1 MRRFLKK
8 AEKLGADWVK
18 PIHPAKVVTGEW
30 VRLKC
35 QYGCGGY
42 GGCLT
47 CPPFSPTPEQTRKAL
62 DCYSRAI
69 ILVWDMPA
77 DYRERN
83 LRRKMRRQMASLERE
98 MFLDGCYKAFA
109 MSCGPC
115 NLCRSCDVTG
125 PCKFEEIARPSMEA
139 CGIDVFATLANVS
152 YKLKVVRSA
161 DETCHFCGMILVD

>member
-1 MRRFLKK
+1 MPDLSAFLPNARTNAK
-8 AEKLGADWVK
+8 GAGLLLAG
-18 PIHPAKVVTGEW
+18 H
-30 VRLKC
+30 
-35 QYGCGGY
+35 Q
-42 GGCLT
+42 
-47 CPPFSPTPEQTRKAL
+47 
-62 DCYSRAI
+62 
-69 ILVWDMPA
+69 
-77 DYRERN
+77 
-83 LRRKMRRQMASLERE
+83 SLERE